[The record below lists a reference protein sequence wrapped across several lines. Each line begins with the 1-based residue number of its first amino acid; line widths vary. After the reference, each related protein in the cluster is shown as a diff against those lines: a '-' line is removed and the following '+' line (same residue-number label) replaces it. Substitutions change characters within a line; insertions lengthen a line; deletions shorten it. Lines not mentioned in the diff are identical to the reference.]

1 MTQTNYNTLA
11 ISSTLE
17 GINKIIN
24 QYFYSDIEV
33 REKVNILTGNKSIFF
48 DLFNSKGKINNFYVM
63 KDNRYRFLIKM

>member
-33 REKVNILTGNKSIFF
+33 REKVNILTGNKSIFY
-48 DLFNSKGKINNFYVM
+48 DLFNSKGKIDSFVII
-63 KDNRYRFLIKM
+63 KDKRYRFLMKM

>member
-11 ISSTLE
+11 TSQTLE

-33 REKVNILTGNKSIFF
+33 REKANILTGNKSTFF
-48 DLFNSKGKINNFYVM
+48 DLFNSKGKIDSFVVIKDKRYKFLM
-63 KDNRYRFLIKM
+63 KM